1 MSPAKAA
8 LPRLAVSMALLI
20 ASQAM
25 AADGKEVY
33 NTSCAFCHNTESP
46 KLGDKAAW
54 ELRLEQGADGLV
66 TSVLMGK
73 GAMPAKGGNA
83 TLSEA
88 DIKAAVDYM
97 VAQVK

>member
-1 MSPAKAA
+1 MKLALLGFAA
-8 LPRLAVSMALLI
+8 SMALLMT
-20 ASQAM
+20 SQTL

-33 NTSCAFCHNTESP
+33 NKSCAVCHAALSP
-46 KLGDKAAW
+46 RLGDKAAW
-54 ELRLEQGADGLV
+54 QALLKQGADGLV
-66 TSVLMGK
+66 ASVLKGK
-73 GAMPAKGGNA
+73 GAMPAKGGNT

>member
-1 MSPAKAA
+1 MKLAP
-8 LPRLAVSMALLI
+8 LGLAVSTALLMTG
-20 ASQAM
+20 QVV

-33 NTSCAFCHNTESP
+33 NKSCAACHAALSP

-54 ELRLEQGADGLV
+54 EPRLKQGNDALV
-66 TSVLMGK
+66 AAVVKGK

-83 TLSEA
+83 SLSEA
-88 DIKAAVDYM
+88 DINAAVDYM

>member
-1 MSPAKAA
+1 MK
-8 LPRLAVSMALLI
+8 LALLVLA
-20 ASQAM
+20 ASTALLMTTQTL

-33 NTSCAFCHNTESP
+33 KKSCAVCHAALSP

-54 ELRLEQGADGLV
+54 EPRLKQGTDALV
-66 TSVLMGK
+66 ASVLKGK

-88 DIKAAVDYM
+88 DIKSAVDYM
-97 VAQVK
+97 VAQLK